1 MKKFLSWWLIAL
13 LVVALDQWS
22 KWWVNHHLFAGQ
34 VLMVAS
40 WFDWVLAHNPGAAFS
55 ILADGQGWQKAV
67 LGTISLTAI
76 GFIAYLITRP
86 TQTTLSRLGLSLI
99 MGGAMGN
106 LVDRLLVGEVTDFVQ
121 WHLGNHYWP
130 AFNLADSAITLGV
143 VLLLWE
149 QFKKP

>member
-1 MKKFLSWWLIAL
+1 MRTYARWWLIAI
-13 LVVALDQWS
+13 LVVALDQVS
-22 KWWVNHHLFAGQ
+22 KWWVNHHLLAGQ
-34 VLMVAS
+34 VVMVAS

-55 ILADGQGWQKAV
+55 ILAEGQDWQKGV
-67 LGTISLTAI
+67 LGAISITAI

-86 TQTTLSRLGLSLI
+86 TQSSLSRLGLSLI

-106 LVDRLLVGEVTDFVQ
+106 LWDRLRVGEVTDFVQ
-121 WHLGNHYWP
+121 WHLGTHYWP

-149 QFKKP
+149 QFKRR